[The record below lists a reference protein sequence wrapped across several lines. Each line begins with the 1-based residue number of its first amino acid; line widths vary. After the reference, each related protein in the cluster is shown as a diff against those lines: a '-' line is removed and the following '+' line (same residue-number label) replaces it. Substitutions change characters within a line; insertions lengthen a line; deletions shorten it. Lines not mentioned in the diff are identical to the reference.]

1 MVCRPLCRLPLSPA
15 SARLTFC
22 RVASLPLSPTLCAL
36 ASPSPPT
43 GWAAASASD
52 SLCPRFPLSSCRMGC
67 RLCLRLSVPSLPLSS
82 LPDGLPPLSPTLCA
96 VAPSPHAGWDVVL
109 GAAERA
115 GRCYPRFGAERRPP
129 ATRQRGGG
137 ACRVDRGRGARPH
150 SAELRSMRDQ
160 PPAPARA
167 ADRHI
172 ALPPL
177 LQAADP
183 SFPPIIPINP
193 ITLDYSSL
201 LRGWGGLRPFLLKKQ
216 NCLHGRSDH
225 GGSLSKRG
233 RLPTFPLSQY
243 HRRSEV

>member
-1 MVCRPLCRLPLSPA
+1 MAGR
-15 SARLTFC
+15 TK
-22 RVASLPLSPTLCAL
+22 VAWSPTIPDSCPA
-36 ASPSPPT
+36 
-43 GWAAASASD
+43 GWAAAIASIH
-52 SLCPRFPLSSCRMGC
+52 PTF
-67 RLCLRLSVPSLPLSS
+67 
-82 LPDGLPPLSPTLCA
+82 LPDGLALSEPRSVRA
-96 VAPSPHAGWDVVL
+96 DSIPGS
-109 GAAERA
+109 ERHDAHCRASA
-115 GRCYPRFGAERRPP
+115 GRGSVPRRP
-129 ATRQRGGG
+129 GSGESHH
-137 ACRVDRGRGARPH
+137 H

-160 PPAPARA
+160 PPAPARTT
-167 ADRHI
+167 DRHI

-201 LRGWGGLRPFLLKKQ
+201 LCGWGGLRPFLLKKQ
-216 NCLHGRSDH
+216 SCLHGRSDH